1 MFLSKIIFQS
11 ILIRFLLAD
20 HLNYSS
26 SFDFHDLSAIDCSGN
41 SDESVKVIN
50 ELNKQIE
57 IHC

>member
-11 ILIRFLLAD
+11 ILIRFLLTD

-26 SFDFHDLSAIDCSGN
+26 SFDFHGLSVIDCLGN
-41 SDESVKVIN
+41 SDESVKIID

-57 IHC
+57 IHW